1 VIRLRGLLVAI
12 VTAYRQPAPVNDTL
26 TSPGQHIVDLSES
39 GGGVMRVAKKSKKS
53 KKDKKSKKGKK

>member
-1 VIRLRGLLVAI
+1 VAI

-26 TSPGQHIVDLSES
+26 TSSGQHIVDLSES
-39 GGGVMRVAKKSKKS
+39 GGGVIRVAKKSKKA